1 MAGYPFTI
9 ACAAENPCPGLRVFD
24 LEPALEATMRFPSML
39 IWGAAALLFAGGV
52 ARADQAATQPNA
64 PGNNGA
70 TVGVGMICNTADQ
83 AKQFLNLR
91 AKGAD
96 ARQAMTAVNQ
106 QAHEPRACGVA
117 AVAYI
122 RDQTLAT
129 QAVND
134 KLLQIVRINVIAGY
148 NQSGWH
154 RIAGAVQYA
163 VVEQTG
169 YVI

>member
-1 MAGYPFTI
+1 
-9 ACAAENPCPGLRVFD
+9 
-24 LEPALEATMRFPSML
+24 MRFSSRS
-39 IWGAAALLFAGGV
+39 ICGAAAALVFASGI
-52 ARADQAATQPNA
+52 ARADQAGTNM
-64 PGNNGA
+64 PGDQGA
-70 TVGVGMICNTADQ
+70 IVGVGMICNTADQ
-83 AKQFLNLR
+83 AKQFLRLR

-96 ARQAMTAVNQ
+96 LRQAMHAVNQ
-106 QAHEPRACGVA
+106 QAHQPRACGFA

-122 RDQTLAT
+122 RDQTMGT

-163 VVEQTG
+163 VIEQKG
-169 YVI
+169 YAI